1 MRTNC
6 VRGDWRLF
14 MEEISHERLIAALRA
29 QGIRYLADGAD
40 ISGDLSAR
48 DLIAGL
54 ASHSDPRLRSAL
66 TPLFFAHPE
75 FATEVPRILPIVDS
89 SAAIELQAR
98 YMAAVYLQHF
108 WRTRLSYYLGDYAA
122 LPDLFSRDMALPL
135 PDEHF
140 GKLGLAAL
148 AEWHAEHSTGKFNR
162 LASYQ
167 KTVEQ
172 FIGQLRAEAHPHEH
186 TSVS

>member
-1 MRTNC
+1 
-6 VRGDWRLF
+6 
-14 MEEISHERLIAALRA
+14 MEEISRERLIAALRA
-29 QGIRYLADGAD
+29 QGIRYLADGTD
-40 ISGDLSAR
+40 ISSDLSAR

-75 FATEVPRILPIVDS
+75 FATKVPRILPTVDS

-108 WRTRLSYYLGDYAA
+108 WRTRLSYYLGDYTM
-122 LPDLFSRDMALPL
+122 LPDLFSHAMGLPR

-140 GKLGLAAL
+140 GKVGLATL
-148 AEWHAEHSTGKFNR
+148 AEWHAKHSNPAFNW
-162 LASYQ
+162 LASYH
-167 KTVEQ
+167 KTTEQ
-172 FIGQLRAEAHPHEH
+172 FFGQLRAEAHPYEH
-186 TSVS
+186 TPVS